1 MFYYKHTLGG
11 SIKKRSQ
18 ICLCMLLVFVLI
30 QKENWNQQVRLLK
43 YLKSESA
50 KKIAISA
57 SLAISQIVI
66 YSLGSS
72 PGFHNL
78 CIPTECFVF
87 LTDLASSVDI

>member
-1 MFYYKHTLGG
+1 
-11 SIKKRSQ
+11 
-18 ICLCMLLVFVLI
+18 MLLVFVLI
-30 QKENWNQQVRLLK
+30 QKENWNQQVRLLI

-66 YSLGSS
+66 YSVGSG

-78 CIPTECFVF
+78 CIPTEFYVF
-87 LTDLASSVDI
+87 LTDLASSVDF